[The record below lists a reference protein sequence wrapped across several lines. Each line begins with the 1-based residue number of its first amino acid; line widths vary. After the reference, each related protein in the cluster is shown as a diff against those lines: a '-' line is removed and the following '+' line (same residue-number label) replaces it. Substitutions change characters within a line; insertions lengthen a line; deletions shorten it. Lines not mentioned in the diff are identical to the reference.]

1 MKFEVKKLVCK
12 RIVYVIVVLSMLING
27 IYCFNSADKINSK
40 KYKNASE
47 CQKNIYKKIEGKIT
61 QDKADFISTEYERLK
76 KIIESGDYSKEYD
89 ETTYSGYI
97 FLDYNIFKEIY
108 DEFKYNVEYKTEAEN
123 ICKKANECEKIYE
136 IKNNKYF
143 VEYYKNYSVIF
154 SNRYID
160 EFYDTRGWDI
170 YFKYSFSN
178 LIIIMLIIFINCGI
192 FCNEREEKM
201 AVLIISTS
209 KGKTHLIRNKI
220 IAGVIVSLIIACA
233 FYIEDFIIFMTVT
246 NLHGFDNLIY
256 SVRTFKM
263 CPLNVS
269 MLQFCI
275 YIFICKITGIIV
287 ISSLVALASS
297 MSDTNFVSSVLA
309 VIFIIVL
316 VIFNNIKIKTD
327 ILCLIT
333 PQLYLKEYD
342 IVKIFN
348 KPILKTNY
356 NMICALLIVIAV
368 YTAVWWL
375 EAELGKA
382 MKKERI

>member
-76 KIIESGDYSKEYD
+76 KTIESGDNSKEYD

-209 KGKTHLIRNKI
+209 SGKTHLIRDKI

-368 YTAVWWL
+368 YIAVWWL
-375 EAELGKA
+375 EAELGKV

>member
-27 IYCFNSADKINSK
+27 IYCFNSADRINSK

-76 KIIESGDYSKEYD
+76 KTIESGDYSKEYD

-136 IKNNKYF
+136 IKDNKYF

-209 KGKTHLIRNKI
+209 SGKTHLIRDKI
-220 IAGVIVSLIIACA
+220 IAGVIVSLIIACV

-297 MSDTNFVSSVLA
+297 MSDAICPDTSIVVLN
-309 VIFIIVL
+309 IFCV
-316 VIFNNIKIKTD
+316 FSF
-327 ILCLIT
+327 CS
-333 PQLYLKEYD
+333 
-342 IVKIFN
+342 F
-348 KPILKTNY
+348 
-356 NMICALLIVIAV
+356 ICAILYSLLNSSILDEIVAQMHMTPI
-368 YTAVWWL
+368 
-375 EAELGKA
+375 K
-382 MKKERI
+382 RICISILALSFFKSYFPFETNTIT

>member
-1 MKFEVKKLVCK
+1 
-12 RIVYVIVVLSMLING
+12 
-27 IYCFNSADKINSK
+27 
-40 KYKNASE
+40 
-47 CQKNIYKKIEGKIT
+47 
-61 QDKADFISTEYERLK
+61 
-76 KIIESGDYSKEYD
+76 
-89 ETTYSGYI
+89 
-97 FLDYNIFKEIY
+97 
-108 DEFKYNVEYKTEAEN
+108 
-123 ICKKANECEKIYE
+123 
-136 IKNNKYF
+136 
-143 VEYYKNYSVIF
+143 
-154 SNRYID
+154 
-160 EFYDTRGWDI
+160 
-170 YFKYSFSN
+170 
-178 LIIIMLIIFINCGI
+178 MLIIFINCGI

-209 KGKTHLIRNKI
+209 SGKTHLIRDKI
-220 IAGVIVSLIIACA
+220 IADVIVSLIIACF

-309 VIFIIVL
+309 VIFIIAL

-368 YTAVWWL
+368 YIAVWWL
-375 EAELGKA
+375 EAELGKV